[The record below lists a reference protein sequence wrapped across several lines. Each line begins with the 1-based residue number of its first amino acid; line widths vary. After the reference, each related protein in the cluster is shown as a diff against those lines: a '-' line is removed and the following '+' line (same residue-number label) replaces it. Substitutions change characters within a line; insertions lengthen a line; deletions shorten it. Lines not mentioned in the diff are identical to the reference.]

1 MMKNEISQTLR
12 ISQII
17 AYIMLFLGIA
27 LLIFMIKVEDEPGA
41 LPLILILLST
51 IWLFVLRYK
60 SKKITSNI
68 K

>member
-1 MMKNEISQTLR
+1 MKNEISQTLK

-17 AYIMLFLGIA
+17 ASIMLFLGIC
-27 LLIFMIKVEDEPGA
+27 LLVFMITVEGEPGA